1 MVNALPFSHVM
12 TKSKTEGWVRLGIGG
27 ALNACLWAVWYGASR
42 WSSYDREYRLAL
54 IGGALAT
61 AALVSVVP
69 IFWRGHAWQ
78 TPFAFL
84 LLWLPGAVLLGVV
97 QLIISRL

>member
-1 MVNALPFSHVM
+1 M
-12 TKSKTEGWVRLGIGG
+12 TKSKTEGWWRLGVGVI
-27 ALNACLWAVWYGASR
+27 LNACLWPVFTGLSR

-54 IGGALAT
+54 IGGALAA
-61 AALVSVVP
+61 AALISVVP

-84 LLWLPGAVLLGVV
+84 LLWLPGVVLFGVV
-97 QLIISRL
+97 QFIISRL